1 MALDGGVRQGRGAVV
16 EHIVIRR
23 TRHSQ
28 LFAQD
33 GEKGQLPVA
42 CLGLGV
48 ADLRGS
54 VADVDGC
61 LANGDDAALEVDVL
75 PAQGDR
81 LAAAQAC
88 VEHEQGGGCRTCG
101 AGRRR

>member
-1 MALDGGVRQGRGAVV
+1 MALDGGVWQGRGAVV
-16 EHIVIRR
+16 EHIVLRR
-23 TRHSQ
+23 TRRSQ

-88 VEHEQGGGCRTCG
+88 VEHEQGEDAVLVVR
-101 AGRRR
+101 GRRR